1 MGLETLVWQPSRA
14 TLRVAAL
21 FDLFLLVWVVAMLL
35 SYWIVVEYDNC
46 EMNGV
51 PVKTRRGSGSSSR
64 PFAATIRGPVPC
76 ADPAP
81 SEHM

>member
-1 MGLETLVWQPSRA
+1 METLVWLPSRA

-51 PVKTRRGSGSSSR
+51 PVEKAPGFWIFIEAFCSDDPGTRSMRGS
-64 PFAATIRGPVPC
+64 C
-76 ADPAP
+76 NK
-81 SEHM
+81 